1 MLRSLV
7 VSFLARI
14 PFHPLLLAAYA
25 VLFVYAANLGEVLP
39 RDLVRPLALAV
50 LAALIVLGIASLLL
64 RDVRRGAIVATAVVI
79 VVGFFGHVAS
89 SVVDFGVT
97 EPLLLAIAAG
107 LVVLAIVYAALA
119 RGSLAGATTA
129 LNVFA
134 LGLVLISL
142 VTIVP
147 FETGRVARASE
158 AAPTS
163 GEPIATATRWPGR
176 DIYLIV
182 FDRYG
187 SDWSIKHRFGIDND
201 IYPDLEAAGFQVIP
215 GARGSYRATDFS
227 IASMLSMN
235 MLDDLTTS
243 VGRDSGD
250 RTPARARLLDHEVGK
265 FMKANG
271 YRYDH
276 ISAWYEPTFD
286 NPIAD
291 EVLRYGKTTEL
302 ESVLDRATILPR
314 IRDLIGQAPV
324 DDEFRDR
331 HRNEALFAFRALER
345 IAGDPALTFTFAHIL
360 LPHPPYAFGEGGRI
374 VLAAEEKSRPE
385 GELYAQQLSY
395 TNDRIRELIGTLLAG
410 PDETDPIVVITGDEG
425 PFLCFNVDCIDG
437 SPETYG
443 IRLGTLRAYYLP
455 GLDYT
460 VPSDDTGVNIMRM
473 IVREYFGADLPDLP
487 NRSYSYPDNDHT
499 YDFIDVTDQ
508 LPLPG
513 GHAASPAP
521 SGEPTA
527 ERRADAERRRRSPSP
542 APRARRCSRAAA

>member
-1 MLRSLV
+1 VSL
-7 VSFLARI
+7 LARI

-25 VLFVYAANLGEVLP
+25 VLFVYAANIGEVLP
-39 RDLVRPLALAV
+39 RDLMRPLTLALLGTLV
-50 LAALIVLGIASLLL
+50 VLGLAALLL
-64 RDVRRGAIVATAVVI
+64 RDARRGAVIATAVVI
-79 VVGFFGHVAS
+79 VVGYFGHVAS
-89 SVVDFGVT
+89 SVVDLGVT
-97 EPLLLAIAAG
+97 EPLLLALAAG
-107 LVVLAIVYAALA
+107 LIILAIVYAVLA
-119 RGSLAGATTA
+119 KGSLPRVTTA

-134 LGLVLISL
+134 LALVVISL

-158 AAPTS
+158 ATPTS
-163 GEPIATATRWPGR
+163 GEPVAVATRHPNR
-176 DIYLIV
+176 DIYLLV

-187 SDWSIKHRFGIDND
+187 SDWSIRQRFGIDND
-201 IYPDLEAAGFQVIP
+201 LYPDLQAAGFQVIP
-215 GARGSYRATDFS
+215 GARSNYRATDFS
-227 IASMLSMN
+227 IATMLSMDL
-235 MLDDLTTS
+235 LDDLSAS
-243 VGRDSGD
+243 VGRSSGD
-250 RTPARARLLDHEVGK
+250 RTPARARLLDHEVGR

-291 EVLRYGKTTEL
+291 EVLRYGKTTEF

-314 IRDLIGQAPV
+314 IRDLIGEKPV

-345 IAGDPALTFTFAHIL
+345 IADDPALTFTFAHVL
-360 LPHPPYAFGEGGRI
+360 LPHPPYGFGEGGRV
-374 VLAAEEKSRPE
+374 VLSAEEKSRPE
-385 GELYAQQLSY
+385 GELYAQQLAY
-395 TNDRIRELIGTLLAG
+395 TNDRIREVVATLLTG

-443 IRLGTLRAYYLP
+443 IRFGALRAYYLP

-460 VPSDDTGVNIMRM
+460 VPSDDTAVNIFRM
-473 IVREYFGADLPDLP
+473 ILREYFGVDMPDLP
-487 NRSYSYPDNDHT
+487 NRSYDYPDNDHT

-513 GHAASPAP
+513 GRDPEDIAEP
-521 SGEPTA
+521 GEPTPGPTPSQ
-527 ERRADAERRRRSPSP
+527 DAS
-542 APRARRCSRAAA
+542 AG

>member
-1 MLRSLV
+1 VV
-7 VSFLARI
+7 VSLLARV

-25 VLFVYAANLGEVLP
+25 VLFVYAANIGEVLP
-39 RDLVRPLALAV
+39 RDLVRPLTLAL
-50 LAALIVLGIASLLL
+50 LAALIVLGLASLLL

-89 SVVDFGVT
+89 TVVDYGVG
-97 EPLLLAIAAG
+97 EPLLLALAAG
-107 LVVLAIVYAALA
+107 LVVLAILYAALA
-119 RGSLAGATTA
+119 RGSLPAATTA

-134 LGLVLISL
+134 LGLVVISL
-142 VTIVP
+142 LTIVP

-158 AAPTS
+158 ADPADD
-163 GEPIATATRWPGR
+163 EAPIATASRQPGR
-176 DIYLIV
+176 DIYLLV

-187 SDWSIKHRFGIDND
+187 SDWSIRERFGIEND

-215 GARGSYRATDFS
+215 GARSNYRATDFS
-227 IASMLSMN
+227 IATMLSMDL
-235 MLDDLTTS
+235 LDDLSET
-243 VGRDSGD
+243 VGRASGD
-250 RTPARARLLDHEVGK
+250 RTPARARLLDHEVGR

-291 EVLRYGKTTEL
+291 EVMRYGKTTEL

-314 IRDLIGQAPV
+314 IRDLIGEKPV

-345 IAGDPALTFTFAHIL
+345 IADDPALTFTFAHIL
-360 LPHPPYAFGEGGRI
+360 LPHPPYGFGEDGRI
-374 VLAAEEKSRPE
+374 VLSAEEESRPE

-395 TNDRIRELIGTLLAG
+395 TNDRMREVVAKLLEG

-443 IRLGTLRAYYLP
+443 IRFGALRAYHLP
-455 GLDYT
+455 GIDYT
-460 VPSDDTGVNIMRM
+460 VPSDDTAVNIFRM
-473 IVREYFGADLPDLP
+473 ILREYFGADLPDLP
-487 NRSYSYPDNDHT
+487 NRSYDYPDNDHT
-499 YDFIDVTDQ
+499 YDFFDVTDQ

-513 GHAASPAP
+513 GHAVAAEPSAGPVASP
-521 SGEPTA
+521 SG
-527 ERRADAERRRRSPSP
+527 
-542 APRARRCSRAAA
+542 